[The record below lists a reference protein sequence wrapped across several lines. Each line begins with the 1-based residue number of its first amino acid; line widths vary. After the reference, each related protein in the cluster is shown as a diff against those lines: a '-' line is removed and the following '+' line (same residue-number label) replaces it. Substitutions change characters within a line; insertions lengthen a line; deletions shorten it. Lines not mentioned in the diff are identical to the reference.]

1 MRFIHLR
8 VILIL
13 VLAYLLPSLVWAKG
27 APDQPIY
34 LYLSPGTAQY
44 LKANELSYDA
54 LLARWRRYLKKYGK
68 LSKEIGRDQLLAG
81 LEPGLL
87 ILASAQVLDAQERKA
102 VTDFASMGG
111 SVMGTGAVGSR
122 DVDGKLLGYEYLQST
137 FKVKV
142 HGHFSVS
149 EDWFLMPFGG
159 GPLTWPL
166 GAGRRMSLGKTTE
179 NTLLRVQ
186 SDNLA
191 AVAMNW
197 ARTRDDTIP
206 NGVIA
211 FHESGPSRYVYFA
224 FPESVWGFHK
234 LSDMSAMLDSTVA
247 WLRHEPRVY
256 KSDWPDGMV
265 AAQLV
270 EMDTEDKF
278 FSAPNFA
285 DHLEKIGVKG
295 TFYCLTSEAVKYP
308 EIVKDLLGRGHEIAY
323 HADTHFGFKGQSLL
337 EQETRLTNMK
347 LQMQSI
353 LGASIAVATG
363 FRAPTESYDSTT
375 ETLLRK
381 AGIRHHAADPSSGTD
396 RLPFFSSAEP
406 GLGPEQA
413 LVVLP
418 RTQFDDVNFK
428 RLQYLPAGVE
438 SILANDLDFTVMSG
452 AFGLLSVHTQNY
464 VENGLMYVTMG
475 SYMNKVASYKDKL
488 WVARGDQIAE
498 WWRKREHVTMKSV
511 AEGVDIRLQVETT
524 GPGNYSGIT
533 ALVTNPAKFR
543 MPTLSTVDGLAVNGT
558 VKALDPYRTAII
570 FNTLPLG
577 SSSYLI
583 HFP

>member
-1 MRFIHLR
+1 
-8 VILIL
+8 
-13 VLAYLLPSLVWAKG
+13 LLSSQAWAKS
-27 APDQPIY
+27 ASDQPIY

-44 LKANELSYDA
+44 LKANEFSYDA
-54 LLARWRRYLKKYGK
+54 LLGRWRKYLKKYGK
-68 LSKEIGRDQLLAG
+68 SSKEIGRDQLLAG

-102 VTDFASMGG
+102 VTDFATTGG
-111 SVMGTGAVGSR
+111 SVLGTGAVGSR

-142 HGHFSVS
+142 HGNFSAN

-166 GAGRRMSLGKTTE
+166 GAGRRMSLGKTAE

-197 ARTRDDTIP
+197 ARTRDDTTP
-206 NGVIA
+206 NGTIA

-234 LSDMSAMLDSTVA
+234 PADMNVMLDSTVA

-256 KSDWPDGMV
+256 KADWPDGMV
-265 AAQLV
+265 AAQLI

-285 DHLEKIGVKG
+285 DHLEKIGVRG
-295 TFYCLTSEAVKYP
+295 TFYCLTSEAIKYP
-308 EIVKDLLGRGHEIAY
+308 EVVKDLLRRGHEIAY
-323 HADTHFGFKGQSLL
+323 HADTHIGFKGQVLL
-337 EQETRLTNMK
+337 EQETRLANMRSQ
-347 LQMQSI
+347 LQSI
-353 LGASIAVATG
+353 LGANIAVATG
-363 FRAPTESYDSTT
+363 FRAPTESYDVTT

-381 AGIRHHAADPSSGTD
+381 AGIRHHAADPSASTD
-396 RLPFFSSAEP
+396 RLPFFSSAES
-406 GLGPEQA
+406 GLGPDQA

-438 SILANDLDFTVMSG
+438 SILANDLDFTVLSG
-452 AFGLLSVHTQNY
+452 ALGLLSVHTQNY

-475 SYMNKVASYKDKL
+475 SYMNKVASYKDRL
-488 WVARGDQIAE
+488 WVARGDQIAQ
-498 WWRKREHVTMKSV
+498 WWRQREHVTMRSV
-511 AEGVDIRLQVETT
+511 SEGADFRLHVEVT
-524 GPGNYSGIT
+524 GPGNYPGIT
-533 ALVTNPAKFR
+533 AIVTNPTKFR
-543 MPTLSTVDGLAVNGT
+543 MPTVLTIDGRAAKIT
-558 VKALDPYRTAII
+558 TKALDPYRTAII
-570 FNTLPLG
+570 FNELAVG

>member
-1 MRFIHLR
+1 VRFIRRR
-8 VILIL
+8 VTLIL
-13 VLAYLLPSLVWAKG
+13 VLAYLLPCLVWAKSS
-27 APDQPIY
+27 ADQPIY

-54 LLARWRRYLKKYGK
+54 LLGRWRRYLKKYGK

-87 ILASAQVLDAQERKA
+87 ILASAQVLDLQERKA
-102 VTDFASMGG
+102 VTDFATAGG
-111 SVMGTGAVGSR
+111 SVLGTGPVGSR
-122 DVDGKLLGYEYLQST
+122 DAEGRLLGYEYLQET

-142 HGHFSVS
+142 HGHFSTN
-149 EDWFLMPFGG
+149 ENWFLMPFGG
-159 GPLTWPL
+159 GPLTWPI
-166 GAGRRMSLGKTTE
+166 GAGRRMSLGKTVE
-179 NTLLRVQ
+179 NTLLRVH

-206 NGVIA
+206 NGAIA
-211 FHESGPSRYVYFA
+211 FHESGPNRYVYFA

-234 LSDMSAMLDSTVA
+234 LADMNAMLDSTVA

-265 AAQLV
+265 AAQLI

-308 EIVKDLLGRGHEIAY
+308 QIVKDLLRRGHEIAY
-323 HADTHFGFKGQSLL
+323 HADTHVGFKGQSLL
-337 EQETRLTNMK
+337 EQETRLSNMK
-347 LQMQSI
+347 SQMQSI
-353 LGASIAVATG
+353 LGASIGAATG
-363 FRAPTESYDSTT
+363 FRAPTESYDFTT
-375 ETLLRK
+375 EALLRK

-406 GLGPEQA
+406 GLGPNHA

-438 SILANDLDFTVMSG
+438 SILANDLDLTVMSG

-475 SYMNKVASYKDKL
+475 RYMKKVESYKNKL

-498 WWRKREHVTMKSV
+498 WWRQREHVTMKSV
-511 AEGVDIRLQVETT
+511 AEGADIRLQVETT
-524 GPGNYSGIT
+524 GTGNYSGIT
-533 ALVTNPAKFR
+533 ALITNIAKFR
-543 MPTLSTVDGLAVNGT
+543 MPTVSATDGRGVKVT
-558 VKALDPYRTAII
+558 VKALDPFRTAII
-570 FNTLPLG
+570 FDTLPLG
-577 SSSYLI
+577 RSSYLVG
-583 HFP
+583 FP